1 MCIGWFTL
9 EYLLRLLGAP
19 SKCEFLR
26 NGMNLIDALSVLPY
40 YVELGMA
47 ARHHNTVRPGN
58 TICLISNGCI
68 MGPRL
73 HCGSGIEF

>member
-19 SKCEFLR
+19 SKCDFLR

-58 TICLISNGCI
+58 IPFVTFQMDALWDPGCI
-68 MGPRL
+68 VGP
-73 HCGSGIEF
+73 G